1 MTPSTIKNFR
11 YAPGMSRCVNGFV
24 KGLTVVLLLL
34 AVLSASVILLASF
47 LPSLFGLKSMIVTS
61 GSMEPTIRVGDALLI
76 SPLSTGSSIT
86 AGDIITYRN
95 HQTEGMTTHRVKAVK
110 EIQGM
115 TYYQTQGD
123 ANSTPDPDLTAAQSV
138 YGKTVITLPKVGY
151 LLHFATTSWGKLLLV
166 AVPLLILMSK
176 ELSSLVRDIRRPQ
189 GSEEI
194 VAHDSPNPA

>member
-1 MTPSTIKNFR
+1 
-11 YAPGMSRCVNGFV
+11 MSRCF
-24 KGLTVVLLLL
+24 KGLAKGLVGVLLLF
-34 AVLSASVILLASF
+34 AVLAASLVLLASF
-47 LPSLFGLKSMIVTS
+47 LPALFGLKSMIVTS

-76 SPLSTGSSIT
+76 SPLSTGSVVT
-86 AGDIITYRN
+86 AGDVITYRN

-176 ELSSLVRDIRRPQ
+176 ELWSLVRDFRRPRA
-189 GSEEI
+189 SENI
-194 VAHDSPNPA
+194 GPYDSPNLA